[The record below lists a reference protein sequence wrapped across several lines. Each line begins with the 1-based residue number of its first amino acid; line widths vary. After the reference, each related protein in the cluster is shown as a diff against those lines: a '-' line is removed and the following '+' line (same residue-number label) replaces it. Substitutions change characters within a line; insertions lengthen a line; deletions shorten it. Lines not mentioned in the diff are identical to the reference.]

1 MMTTL
6 YIVRHGQSE
15 ANKAG
20 ILQGSKIDTPLTGK
34 GRNQAEAVQQR
45 LKELDFS
52 KVYASPLL
60 RAAQTAHIIAGET
73 TTTYDRRLKEYD
85 YGEWDGLLVKDVH
98 KKYARFFNSQHNL
111 LPDSDK
117 VSHGETFEEV
127 TQRLEEFFSE
137 LVIKHADEKI
147 LIVSH
152 GFTIKLMLNAVL
164 GIENLVNLNEPSN
177 AGVTKIELTPET
189 KTLLYFN
196 QEFS

>member
-1 MMTTL
+1 MTTL

-20 ILQGSKIDTPLTGK
+20 ILQGNKIDTPLTAK
-34 GRNQAEAVQQR
+34 GRSQADAVYQQ
-45 LKELDFS
+45 LQKLDFD

-60 RAAQTAHIIAGET
+60 RAAQTAHIIANNAT
-73 TTTYDRRLKEYD
+73 TVYDSRLKEYD
-85 YGEWDGLLVKDVH
+85 YGEWDGLLVEDVH
-98 KKYARFFNSQHNL
+98 QKYARFFNSQHNL
-111 LPDSDK
+111 LPGSDK
-117 VSHGETFEEV
+117 ISHGETFEEV

-137 LVIKHADEKI
+137 LVVKHADEKL

-152 GFTIKLMLNAVL
+152 GFTIKLMLNAIL
-164 GIENLVNLNEPSN
+164 GIKNLVNLNEPSN

-189 KTLLYFN
+189 RTLLYFN